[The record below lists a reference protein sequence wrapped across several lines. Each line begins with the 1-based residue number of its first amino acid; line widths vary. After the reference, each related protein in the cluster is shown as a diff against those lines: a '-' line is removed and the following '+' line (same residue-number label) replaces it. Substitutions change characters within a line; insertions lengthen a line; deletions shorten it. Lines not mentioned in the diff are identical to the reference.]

1 MANTVRR
8 DPEGTHLAYQ
18 RAAALPRVK
27 SSSPH
32 PWEMV
37 LHPFKT
43 HRFVTAVRRDRRISW
58 LRKLL
63 SVGPLLVLIGALL
76 LESILGVL
84 VAVALSVVMIMERE
98 RLRRE
103 RAENKAGVLALRDA
117 NQRLDEF
124 LSIAGHELRTP
135 LTIMKA
141 NIQMAVRRVHHL
153 VSQADTAGYGAVHDV
168 GALQAMLGRVAGAVD
183 RQDRL
188 VTDLLDVSR
197 IRTGE
202 LELTPT
208 LLDLADLLQGI
219 VQEFHLTYPERVL
232 TLTVPDHPV
241 LVTADSERIGQ
252 VIDNYLTN
260 ALNYSAAEHPL
271 EIRLDSAAGLARA
284 SVRDHGLGL
293 DISTKEHARIWD
305 RFHRVPSITPLSGS
319 SVGLG
324 LGLYST
330 RQIVERHGGMVGLES
345 AEGEGPIFWFTLP
358 LAAKSQ
364 SG

>member
-1 MANTVRR
+1 MATTVRR
-8 DPEGTHLAYQ
+8 DPDVTHLAHQ
-18 RAAALPRVK
+18 QAAALSPVK
-27 SSSPH
+27 RSSPH

-43 HRFVTAVRRDRRISW
+43 LRFVNAVRRDRRISW

-63 SVGPLLVLIGALL
+63 YVGPLLVLVGALLL
-76 LESILGVL
+76 LESILGAL
-84 VAVALSVVMIMERE
+84 VAVALPVVMIME

-103 RAENKAGVLALRDA
+103 RAETKAGVLALRDA
-117 NQRLDEF
+117 NQRMDEF

-141 NIQMAVRRVHHL
+141 NVQMAVRRVHRL
-153 VSQADTAGYGAVHDV
+153 VSQADAAGYGAVHDV
-168 GALQAMLGRVAGAVD
+168 GALQAMLRRMAGAVD

-197 IRTGE
+197 IRSGE

-208 LLDLADLLQGI
+208 LLDLADLLQDI

-260 ALNYSAAEHPL
+260 ALNYSAAEQPV

-284 SVRDHGLGL
+284 SVRDHGLA
-293 DISTKEHARIWD
+293 DISTEEHARIWD

-324 LGLYST
+324 LGLYIS

-345 AEGEGPIFWFTLP
+345 AEGQGSTFWFTLP

>member
-1 MANTVRR
+1 MANSVRR
-8 DPEGTHLAYQ
+8 GPEGIHLAEQ
-18 RAAALPRVK
+18 QITALPSVK
-27 SSSPH
+27 STSPQ
-32 PWEMV
+32 PWEMI

-43 HRFVTAVRRDRRISW
+43 LRFVNALRRDRRISW

-63 SVGPLLVLIGALL
+63 YVVPLLVLGGALL
-76 LESILGVL
+76 TESILAAL
-84 VAVALSVVMIMERE
+84 VAVALPVVMIMERE

-103 RAENKAGVLALRDA
+103 RAETRAGVLALRDA
-117 NQRLDEF
+117 NQRMDEF

-141 NIQMAVRRVHHL
+141 NVQMAVRRVRHL
-153 VSQADTAGYGAVHDV
+153 VSQADAAGYGAFHDV
-168 GALQAMLGRVAGAVD
+168 GALQAMLGRMAGAVD

-188 VTDLLDVSR
+188 VTVLLDVSR
-197 IRTGE
+197 IRTSE

-208 LLDLADLLQGI
+208 LLDLANLLQDI
-219 VQEFHLTYPERVL
+219 DQEFHLTYPERVL
-232 TLTVPDHPV
+232 MLTVPGHPV

-260 ALNYSAAEHPL
+260 ALKYSAAEQPI
-271 EIRLDSAAGLARA
+271 EIRLDSAGGFARA
-284 SVRDHGLGL
+284 SVRDHGLG
-293 DISTKEHARIWD
+293 ISTEEHARIWD

-324 LGLYST
+324 LGLYIT
-330 RQIVERHGGMVGLES
+330 RQIVERHGGTVGLES
-345 AEGEGPIFWFTLP
+345 AEGQGSTFWFTLP

-364 SG
+364 SS

>member
-1 MANTVRR
+1 MATTVRR
-8 DPEGTHLAYQ
+8 DLDVTHLAHQ
-18 RAAALPRVK
+18 KAAALLPVK
-27 SSSPH
+27 RSSPY

-43 HRFVTAVRRDRRISW
+43 LGFVNAVRKESRISW

-63 SVGPLLVLIGALL
+63 YVGPLLVLVGALLL
-76 LESILGVL
+76 LESILGAL
-84 VAVALSVVMIMERE
+84 VAVALPVVMIME

-103 RAENKAGVLALRDA
+103 RAETKVSVLALRDA
-117 NQRLDEF
+117 NQRMDEF

-141 NIQMAVRRVHHL
+141 NVQMAVRRVHRL
-153 VSQADTAGYGAVHDV
+153 VSEADVAGYGAFHDV
-168 GALQAMLGRVAGAVD
+168 GALQAMLRRVAGAVD

-197 IRTGE
+197 IRSGE

-208 LLDLADLLQGI
+208 LLDLADLLQDI

-260 ALNYSAAEHPL
+260 ALNYSAAEQPI
-271 EIRLDSAAGLARA
+271 EIHLDSAAGLARA
-284 SVRDHGLGL
+284 SVRDHGL
-293 DISTKEHARIWD
+293 DISAEEQARIWD
-305 RFHRVPSITPLSGS
+305 RFHRVPSSTPLSGS

-324 LGLYST
+324 LGLYIT

-345 AEGEGPIFWFTLP
+345 TEGQGSTFWFTLP
-358 LAAKSQ
+358 LAAKTQ